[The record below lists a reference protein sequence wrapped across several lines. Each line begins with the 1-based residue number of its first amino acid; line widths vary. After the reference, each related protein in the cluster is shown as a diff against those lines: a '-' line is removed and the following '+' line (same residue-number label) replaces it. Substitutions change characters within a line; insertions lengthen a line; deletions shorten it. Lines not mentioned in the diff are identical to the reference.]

1 MRPDELI
8 YPLNYHA
15 YLAELSLRQNS
26 LVLEIGFWVVVLLG
40 SLIFLKWYPSIFQK
54 IEAAGVRLSRRSGL
68 VILLAILSSL
78 ALRLAFLPLIP
89 IPAPV
94 FVDEQSYLF
103 QAQTFASGRITNPTP
118 AGWEHLET
126 FHINLRPTYH
136 GMYPPGQALVLAAAE
151 VVHAHPW
158 WGVWLSVGLMCGAV
172 SWMLQGWMPPQWALL
187 GTIFCVVRFSTFSY
201 WINSYFGGAVAAIG
215 GALVFGVL
223 PRLKRSP
230 KASYW
235 FLLALGLA
243 LLANTRPYEGLVFSV
258 VPMLALLL
266 WLVRNWKRA
275 VVRFTPLAPALALLL
290 AVGGGMAYYN
300 WRCTG
305 NPLLMP
311 YVLNQREYHITKPFI
326 WQARYPMPNYR
337 HPAMQTFFVFH
348 ELPDYLNRKY
358 PEGMWKI
365 TSTKF
370 KLYYDFFIWPMLIP
384 AIFACWAIMK
394 SRRMWIF
401 SATLLLFLAALL
413 VEQWPPAAHYA
424 APALGVSLTVLLY
437 GLRLLW
443 TLRPKGRLVGPM
455 IVRSAVL
462 VFLAWML
469 VPLGAAM
476 LNPYRLGL
484 ILENGN
490 MPDELDRMRL
500 VAQLARTP
508 GQHIVFVHI
517 RFPNFRGAF
526 WIYNDPDISRS
537 KIIWAYDMGN
547 AANAEL
553 MRLYPGRRG
562 WIVDQDD
569 GRRLLNAYAPENSIS
584 RSSERGT

>member
-15 YLAELSLRQNS
+15 YLTEPGLRSNS
-26 LVLEIGFWVVVLLG
+26 LVLEIGFWVVILLG
-40 SLIFLKWYPSIFQK
+40 SWIFVKWYPSLFQK
-54 IEAAGVRLSRRSGL
+54 LETCGVKLSRRSGL
-68 VILLAILSSL
+68 VVLLAILSSL
-78 ALRLAFLPLIP
+78 ILRAAFLPLIP

-103 QAQTFASGRITNPTP
+103 QAATFASGRITNPTP
-118 AGWEHLET
+118 AGWEHFET
-126 FHINLRPTYH
+126 FHINMQPTYH
-136 GMYPPGQALVLAAAE
+136 GMYPPGQALFMAAAE
-151 VVHAHPW
+151 ALHIHPW
-158 WGVWLSVGLMCGAV
+158 WGVWLSVGLMCGAI

-187 GTIFCVVRFSTFSY
+187 GTIFCVVRFSLFSY

-223 PRLKRSP
+223 PRLKRAP
-230 KASYW
+230 RARYGL
-235 FLLALGLA
+235 LLALGLT
-243 LLANTRPYEGLVFSV
+243 LLANTRPYEGLVFSILPIV
-258 VPMLALLL
+258 ALLL
-266 WLVRNWKRA
+266 WLVRNWKRGS
-275 VVRFTPLAPALALLL
+275 VRFAAVAPALGLLL

-305 NPLLMP
+305 DPLLMP
-311 YVLNQREYHITKPFI
+311 YVLNQREYHITRPFI
-326 WQARYPMPNYR
+326 WQPRYPTPNYR
-337 HPAMQTFFVFH
+337 HPAMRTFFVFH

-358 PEGMWKI
+358 PEGLWKI
-365 TSTKF
+365 TSAKF
-370 KLYYDFFIWPMLIP
+370 KVYYDFFVWPILFP
-384 AIFACWAIMK
+384 AIFACWAMMK

-401 SATLLLFLAALL
+401 PATLLLLLAGLL

-424 APALGVSLTVLLY
+424 APVLGVSLTVLLY

-443 TLRPKGRLVGPM
+443 TWRLNRQLVGQM
-455 IVRSAVL
+455 IVRAAVVL
-462 VFLAWML
+462 FLGWTIA
-469 VPLGAAM
+469 PLGAAI

-484 ILENGN
+484 ISESGA

-500 VAQLARTP
+500 VAQLERTP

-537 KIIWAYDMGN
+537 RIIWAYDMGE

-553 MRLYPGRRG
+553 MRLYPGRCA

-569 GRRLLNAYAPENSIS
+569 GRRLLRGYESENACSAFL
-584 RSSERGT
+584 ER